1 MPDHVFTIGHSN
13 HPMGRFVELLR
24 THAIGLVCDVRST
37 PYSRF
42 NPQFNRE
49 TLQAELKQQGIGY
62 LYLGRELGGKPSG
75 AGVPA
80 DDTAR
85 FAMLAQSKSFGAG
98 LDRLLREA
106 KTCRVAIMCAEKDPA
121 RCHRTHLI
129 CRHLPP
135 GVLIHHILADGSL
148 RKQSDLDLKAANE
161 NSGQQSLL

>member
-1 MPDHVFTIGHSN
+1 MLDQVFTIGHSN
-13 HPMGRFVELLR
+13 HSMGKFVELLR
-24 THAIGLVCDVRST
+24 THAIELVCDVRST

-49 TLQAELKQQGIGY
+49 PLQAELKQQGIGY

-75 AGVPA
+75 ADVPA

-85 FAMLAQSKSFGAG
+85 FAMIAQSKGFGAG

-106 KTCRVAIMCAEKDPA
+106 KSSRVAIMCAEKDPA

-148 RKQSDLDLKAANE
+148 LNQSDVDPKAGGE
-161 NSGQQSLL
+161 SSGQQSLL